1 MGWAARDFRSANEKT
16 GSFLKR
22 FRAAL
27 KRSESVDLFLSTYEN
42 KLDAK
47 GRVSVPAPYR
57 SVLERNRSPLY
68 IYKSL
73 TLPCLEGCGPERIS
87 QIVDAI
93 DDMDSLSKEAEVLQT
108 MLFSAQEMKIDSDGR
123 MLLPAEF
130 VEFAELDGVA
140 LFAGIGRSF
149 QIWRPDRH
157 QQRELESREQAS
169 ERGVPRLTLGRRGG
183 QGDR

>member
-1 MGWAARDFRSANEKT
+1 MRINWILRAVFRSRHRSGLFST
-16 GSFLKR
+16 
-22 FRAAL
+22 AA
-27 KRSESVDLFLSTYEN
+27 
-42 KLDAK
+42 A
-47 GRVSVPAPYR
+47 AP
-57 SVLERNRSPLY
+57 Y

-73 TLPCLEGCGPERIS
+73 TLPCLEGRSGRIA

-93 DDMDSLSKEAEVLQT
+93 DEMDSLSKDAEVLQT

-130 VEFAELDGVA
+130 VAFAELDGMA

-157 QQRELESREQAS
+157 QSRERDTRQQVIKK
-169 ERGVPRLTLGRRGG
+169 GVPRLTLGRRGT
-183 QGDR
+183 

>member
-1 MGWAARDFRSANEKT
+1 MA
-16 GSFLKR
+16 
-22 FRAAL
+22 
-27 KRSESVDLFLSTYEN
+27 LFLSTYEN

-47 GRVSVPAPYR
+47 GRVSVPAPFR
-57 SVLERNRSPLY
+57 AVLDRNRSTLY

-73 TLPCLEGCGPERIS
+73 TLPCLEGCGPARIS

-93 DDMDSLSKEAEVLQT
+93 DQMDSLSKDAEILQT

-130 VEFAELDGVA
+130 IEFAGLDGTA
-140 LFAGIGRSF
+140 LFSGIGRSF

-157 QQRELESREQAS
+157 QKRETDFRDRAAKQ
-169 ERGVPRLTLGRRGG
+169 GVPRLTLGRRQSPGE
-183 QGDR
+183 Q